1 MGPHKEA
8 QGSSDPLRDH
18 IKYDEIIAR
27 TKVTDI
33 ALKIARLKWQRANR

>member
-1 MGPHKEA
+1 MGRHKEA
-8 QGSSDPLRDH
+8 QGSSDPLRD
-18 IKYDEIIAR
+18 DEIIAR